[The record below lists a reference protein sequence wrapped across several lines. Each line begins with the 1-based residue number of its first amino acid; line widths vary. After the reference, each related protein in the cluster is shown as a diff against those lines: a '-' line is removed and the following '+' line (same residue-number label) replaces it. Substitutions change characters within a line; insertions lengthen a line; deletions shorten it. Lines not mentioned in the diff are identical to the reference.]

1 MLGTTIW
8 GTRMS
13 RQARVPVMITI
24 MSQSMSL
31 VISRIL
37 LLLDSFGNV
46 LHTHT
51 LFVISI
57 SVTITMIF
65 NSSSSNDSKIL

>member
-1 MLGTTIW
+1 
-8 GTRMS
+8 MS

-51 LFVISI
+51 IRNINIS
-57 SVTITMIF
+57 
-65 NSSSSNDSKIL
+65 NNYNDI